1 MAIFFAKMSGMIKLI
16 CTSEKEKRSILQ
28 FADEVYRMLPPK
40 SDNALIAKIL
50 RDPGNIELAEEGVR
64 VGRIYKKPVSTK
76 KKYNK

>member
-1 MAIFFAKMSGMIKLI
+1 MIKLI

-28 FADEVYRMLPPK
+28 FADEVLKLFPSK

-50 RDPGNIELAEEGVR
+50 RDPANIELAEEGLR
-64 VGRIYKKPVSTK
+64 VNRIYKKTISTK